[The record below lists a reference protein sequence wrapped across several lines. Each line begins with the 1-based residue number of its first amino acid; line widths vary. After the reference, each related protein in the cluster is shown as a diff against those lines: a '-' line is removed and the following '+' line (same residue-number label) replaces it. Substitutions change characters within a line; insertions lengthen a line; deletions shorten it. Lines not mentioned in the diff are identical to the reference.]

1 MGLEGSPGGGMG
13 WLMGGDGFREMIEGE
28 GRKKGRREGV
38 EKRNVERD
46 GRRILLQIQ

>member
-1 MGLEGSPGGGMG
+1 MG

-38 EKRNVERD
+38 EKEMLRERWKENIITNTIN
-46 GRRILLQIQ
+46 ILLI